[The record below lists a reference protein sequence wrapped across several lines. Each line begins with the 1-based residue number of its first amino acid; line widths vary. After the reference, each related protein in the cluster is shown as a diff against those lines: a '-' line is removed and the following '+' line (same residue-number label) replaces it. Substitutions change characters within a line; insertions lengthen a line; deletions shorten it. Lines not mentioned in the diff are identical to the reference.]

1 MTVIK
6 ATFFTAQAL
15 TSVSKGCCNKTISG
29 QGERRKKRIAAGLS
43 PSLSGRVLAGSTTLL
58 RNWPV
63 PGEGGMRQQDLRATD
78 MWPSSAGND
87 TRAKLVDDSKS
98 SSNLALGTTI
108 AGRTARLLLDWLKP
122 SSHVSHSRPTCLAIT
137 LTGKEIVEFIH
148 EYRQPGFPIMN

>member
-1 MTVIK
+1 
-6 ATFFTAQAL
+6 
-15 TSVSKGCCNKTISG
+15 
-29 QGERRKKRIAAGLS
+29 
-43 PSLSGRVLAGSTTLL
+43 
-58 RNWPV
+58 
-63 PGEGGMRQQDLRATD
+63 MRQQDLRATD
-78 MWPSSAGND
+78 MWPSSAGDD

-137 LTGKEIVEFIH
+137 LTGKEIVEFIR